1 MTMIWF
7 ILAAVGAGIA
17 IFTLPR
23 GVVGLLVIGTD
34 HTTSIVLT
42 IVGAVVTAA
51 VFFLIWRWARSLRTQ
66 RSMKRD
72 FDEQIAEAAGIV
84 EIDEPDE
91 GLTPQRT

>member
-1 MTMIWF
+1 MVKYYYCLTF
-7 ILAAVGAGIA
+7 FQRTAHPFNTGSKG
-17 IFTLPR
+17 R
-23 GVVGLLVIGTD
+23 VV
-34 HTTSIVLT
+34 T

-72 FDEQIAEAAGIV
+72 FDERIAEAAGIV